1 MPSLQYTQTKGLI
14 HVNSSDETLDLQ
26 GQLYGYKQK
35 VESLS
40 SASHQL
46 SLADSGKELLLAK
59 TDGQTVLLPAV
70 AGVKTDLK
78 LTAQRAFTVGTTIDF
93 SAFGRTFKLQVVAQ
107 GGAVASGKRIDS
119 NGVASATG
127 DRFAL
132 EAGGGAAAAGTNLRD
147 LLANGAEDFAALS
160 GVTVSAMDGAAFTI
174 IANAEGASN
183 NGTVAISEAADL
195 VLTDAPDNGQD
206 TIASAAGA
214 KIRLVVSV
222 ALGTDVLVKIPTDRL
237 DDAASGDT
245 QGSFVGTVLRTGGS
259 VGASN
264 DTMTIAAAQDN
275 LGDFY
280 EFICDGDT
288 TTPKWY
294 VSGVGQAGAAVVS
307 FA

>member
-93 SAFGRTFKLQVVAQ
+93 SAFGRTFKLQVVQ
-107 GGAVASGKRIDS
+107 EGGAVASGKRIDS

-132 EAGGGAAAAGTNLRD
+132 QAGANAAGAGSNLRN
-147 LLANGAEDFAALS
+147 LLQAGAEDFVALS
-160 GVTVSAMDGAAFTI
+160 GVTLSAAAAAFTI

-183 NGTVAISEAADL
+183 NGTVTISEAADL
-195 VLTDAPDNGQD
+195 VLTAAPDNGQD

-222 ALGTDVLVKIPTDRL
+222 ALGTNVLVKIPTDRL
-237 DDAASGDT
+237 DEIAGGDT

-288 TTPKWY
+288 ATPKWY
-294 VSGVGQAGAAVVS
+294 VSGVGRAAADVVS
-307 FA
+307 FV

>member
-132 EAGGGAAAAGTNLRD
+132 EAGADAAGAGSNLRN
-147 LLANGAEDFAALS
+147 LLAADAEDFVALS
-160 GVTVSAMDGAAFTI
+160 GVTLSAAAAAFTI
-174 IANAEGASN
+174 IADAEGASN

-195 VLTDAPDNGQD
+195 VLTDAPNNGQD

-222 ALGTDVLVKIPTDRL
+222 ALGTNVLVKIPTDRL
-237 DDAASGDT
+237 DDAANGDT

-264 DTMTIAAAQDN
+264 DTMTIDAAHDN

-288 TTPKWY
+288 TSPKWY
-294 VSGVGQAGAAVVS
+294 LSGVGQKNAAVVS